1 MCLLVGVEALVGWLL
16 DHADVQVTDLSDAD
30 TGSEECSD
38 EEVVEDVDDSA
49 YAVVSASCVVAPPFC
64 QPDLCSGFP
73 ACCSMGPLCSFATHI
88 MKLPS
93 ADWVFC
99 ALITSALNQPLVPTS
114 NDVG

>member
-38 EEVVEDVDDSA
+38 EEVVEDMDDAA
-49 YAVVSASCVVAPPFC
+49 YAVVSASCVVAPLPVSTV
-64 QPDLCSGFP
+64 LCSGFP
-73 ACCSMGPLCSFATHI
+73 VCSSMRSLCSSARV
-88 MKLPS
+88 KLLS
-93 ADWVFC
+93 ANQDFC
-99 ALITSALNQPLVPTS
+99 AVITLAVKQTIVPTS